1 MEDCMKNRQAPTIML
16 LAVLVLLPTGS
27 YSGSNMEGT
36 YTSNMGNVVLDLKPG
51 GKAMFT
57 LMGESMPCKYNVKD
71 EKLVLDCTPQGEK
84 VDFVIHGDG
93 SLSGP
98 GFIGNMKKS
107 K

>member
-1 MEDCMKNRQAPTIML
+1 MKNRTAPTIMM
-16 LAVLVLLPTGS
+16 LASLVLLPTAG
-27 YSGSNMEGT
+27 YSGSNIEGT
-36 YTSNMGNVVLDLKPG
+36 YTSNMGNVVLDLKSG

-71 EKLVLDCTPQGEK
+71 EKVVLDCTPQGEK

>member
-1 MEDCMKNRQAPTIML
+1 MKSRKAPTIML
-16 LAVLVLLPTGS
+16 LAALLLLPTGG
-27 YSGSNMEGT
+27 YSGLSMEGT
-36 YTSNMGNVVLDLKPG
+36 YSTSAGNVVLDLKSG

-93 SLSGP
+93 SLSGS

>member
-1 MEDCMKNRQAPTIML
+1 MNNRKASPVML
-16 LAVLVLLPTGS
+16 LVALVLLPTGG
-27 YSGSNMEGT
+27 YGGSSVEGT
-36 YTSNMGNVVLDLKPG
+36 YASNMGNVVLDLKSG

>member
-1 MEDCMKNRQAPTIML
+1 MKDLKAPTIVML
-16 LAVLVLLPTGS
+16 ASLVLLPTGG
-27 YSGSNMEGT
+27 YGGLNMEGT
-36 YTSNMGNVVLDLKPG
+36 YISNMGNVVLDLKSG

-57 LMGESMPCKYNVKD
+57 LMGESMPCKYNVKED
-71 EKLVLDCTPQGEK
+71 KLVLDCTPQGEK

>member
-1 MEDCMKNRQAPTIML
+1 
-16 LAVLVLLPTGS
+16 
-27 YSGSNMEGT
+27 
-36 YTSNMGNVVLDLKPG
+36 
-51 GKAMFT
+51 MFT

-107 K
+107 R

>member
-1 MEDCMKNRQAPTIML
+1 MEDWMKNRKASTIML
-16 LAVLVLLPTGS
+16 LAALLLLPTGG

-36 YTSNMGNVVLDLKPG
+36 YTSNMGNVVLDLKSD

-57 LMGESMPCKYNVKD
+57 LMGESMPCKYNVRE
-71 EKLVLDCTPQGEK
+71 EKLVLDCMPQGER